1 VASVRPLP
9 KIYYGWIML
18 FAIALMTFASSG
30 SRFSFGVFVIPM
42 SEALHWGRD
51 QLALAASIN
60 LVLAGLLRPA
70 VGVLAD
76 RYGSKIVAM
85 TGVALGGGALILT
98 SFAQELWQFYF
109 AYGFL
114 LAIGYACASPVTVTT
129 LVSQWFV
136 KRRSLAMSIGST
148 GTALGEL
155 VTVPLA
161 MATYLI
167 VGWENAFRV
176 IAGFML
182 LVVLPVGFFLL
193 YNRPAD
199 KGLQPFGYDPDAT
212 TRGRGL
218 GSISLTLRQAA
229 QTGDFWRLTL
239 GFFVCGFT
247 MSFAATH
254 FVPFAMDM
262 GIEPMAAANALGI
275 VGACSLVGGLTA
287 GYLGDRY
294 SRKNVLATVYLLR
307 GLAFVVLLQA
317 TDLPTLYLGSF
328 LLGISWT
335 STGALTSAI
344 VADKCGLKHLGTIYG
359 TMFTIMPI
367 GSGVGAY
374 LSGLVYEW
382 RHGYELTLIASAAA
396 GLIAAAVVFG
406 VREPDRI
413 GGARDER
420 KAGALVPAGLAVEK
434 GSA

>member
-1 VASVRPLP
+1 MARFAAFP
-9 KIYYGWIML
+9 KVYYGWIML

-42 SEALHWGRD
+42 SEDLSWGRD
-51 QLALAASIN
+51 QLALAAGLN
-60 LVLAGLLRPA
+60 LILAGLLRPA

-76 RYGSKIVAM
+76 RYGSKVVAM
-85 TGVALGGGALILT
+85 TGVALGGTALILT
-98 SFAQELWQFYF
+98 SFARELWQFYV
-109 AYGFL
+109 AYGVL

-129 LVSQWFV
+129 LVSQWFI

-182 LVVLPVGFFLL
+182 LIVLPVGFLLL

-199 KGLQPFGYDPDAT
+199 TGLQPFGYEPDADI
-212 TRGRGL
+212 RKRMLSG
-218 GSISLTLRQAA
+218 ISMTLRQAA
-229 QTGDFWRLTL
+229 RTGDFWRLTL

-287 GYLGDRY
+287 GYLGDRF

-317 TDLPTLYLGSF
+317 QDLPTLYLGSF

-374 LSGLVYEW
+374 LSGLIYEV

-406 VREPDRI
+406 VREPGRL
-413 GGARDER
+413 GGARSER
-420 KAGALVPAGLAVEK
+420 ETAPTLPAGLAMEK
-434 GSA
+434 GSV